1 MRLLTT
7 AIFTLSLVAM
17 LLNTASGQGFSIS
30 PSRIFFSGNPGETVS
45 QTVLFGN
52 TSDKPL
58 SFITRIQDW
67 DRDSL
72 GTKVYYDSN
81 TMPLSNA
88 KWITLSS
95 NAVTVQP
102 GENKQVI
109 VSLTIPAEAKKL
121 TNSML
126 FFTQVKEQESPQKVV
141 AKIGLNV
148 LMEVG
153 IQVYYVPRGLNA
165 GELEFLSFE
174 DRGAYDNGKSKSR
187 RLALKIHNRGNLN
200 KDAFIRFELTNKE
213 TGEEI
218 KIKPQVIAMLPEA
231 TQLIIVD
238 LPTELKGK
246 FLAVALLDAGSSYD
260 LKVAEKEI
268 IYRP

>member
-1 MRLLTT
+1 MRLLT
-7 AIFTLSLVAM
+7 ALFTLGLATL

-45 QTVLFGN
+45 QTVTFGN
-52 TSDKPL
+52 TSKTTL

-67 DRDSL
+67 DRDSV
-72 GTKVYYDSN
+72 GTKIYYDSN
-81 TMPLSNA
+81 TKPLSNA

-95 NAVTVQP
+95 NAVSVQP

-109 VSLTIPAEAKKL
+109 VSLTIPPDAKQL
-121 TNSML
+121 THSML
-126 FFTQVKEQESPQKVV
+126 FFTQVKEQEAQQKNA

-153 IQVYYVPRGLNA
+153 VQVYYVPRGLNA
-165 GELEFLSFE
+165 GELEFLSFD
-174 DRGAYDNGKSKSR
+174 DRGIYDNGKNKSR
-187 RLALKIHNRGNLN
+187 RLALKIHNKGNLN

-218 KIKPQVIAMLPEA
+218 KIKPEVIAMLPDA
-231 TQLIIVD
+231 TQWVIVD
-238 LPTELKGK
+238 LPTDLKGK
-246 FLAVALLDAGSSYD
+246 FLAVALLDAGSTYD